1 MITRIEQLKKFYG
14 LTTRGLAIKCGLNQ
28 PTLDRMLKGVNA
40 LNLNCVSSILTAFPD
55 VSSEWLMRGTGEMLI
70 KNQPNSE
77 EVERI
82 NKQDDIITILM
93 DTIKANNKTIAT
105 LTERIK
111 QLENK

>member
-1 MITRIEQLKKFYG
+1 
-14 LTTRGLAIKCGLNQ
+14 
-28 PTLDRMLKGVNA
+28 
-40 LNLNCVSSILTAFPD
+40 
-55 VSSEWLMRGTGEMLI
+55 MRGTGEMLI